1 MIRLKNKKDIIQIK
15 EACRIGIFVLKEIEQ
30 YIKPE
35 ISTLTL
41 NNLIEIMIAKEKA
54 FPSFKGYR
62 GFSFSSCISI
72 NEEII
77 HGFPSDKKLENGD
90 ILKIDVGINYNGYFS
105 DQARTYIIG
114 EIKDYRHYELVET
127 CKEALY
133 IAYNLVR
140 EKYNLE
146 EVSRSIEEIAKEHDF
161 GILQNFG
168 GHGLGF
174 EQQEEPFI
182 PNYAPY
188 IDLELKSGMVLAIE
202 PMFVL
207 GKGTYKISENGWTII
222 ADGISAHEECTI
234 IIE

>member
-15 EACRIGIFVLKEIEQ
+15 EACRIGRFVLKEIEQ

-62 GFSFSSCISI
+62 EFPFASCISI

-188 IDLELKSGMVLAIE
+188 IDLELKSGMILAIE

-207 GKGTYKISENGWTII
+207 GKGTYKISENGWAII
-222 ADGISAHEECTI
+222 TDGISAHEECTV